1 MTMQRYD
8 MKRPQVTAM
17 VTYGHL
23 GFPEGVEDELHLL
36 RGEDA
41 VVGHPAGAT
50 QVVAQGEGPFQVAGE
65 ATQCGAVAAPR
76 VVHLGKLPFLI
87 SSNFHFS
94 LFTFHFVDFSIS
106 YSSFGCKQL
115 VVCQVIYFYQ
125 ELENWRIFL
134 NMQYAV
140 L

>member
-1 MTMQRYD
+1 

-17 VTYGHL
+17 VTYGHLRSLTVTYGHL

-65 ATQCGAVAAPR
+65 ATQCGAVAAP
-76 VVHLGKLPFLI
+76 
-87 SSNFHFS
+87 
-94 LFTFHFVDFSIS
+94 
-106 YSSFGCKQL
+106 
-115 VVCQVIYFYQ
+115 
-125 ELENWRIFL
+125 
-134 NMQYAV
+134 
-140 L
+140 

>member
-1 MTMQRYD
+1 MDVAPTSSGCSGKLHGVRLRVQRYD
-8 MKRPQVTAM
+8 IAKSQMTATVTYGHLRSFT

-65 ATQCGAVAAPR
+65 ATQCGAVAAP
-76 VVHLGKLPFLI
+76 
-87 SSNFHFS
+87 
-94 LFTFHFVDFSIS
+94 
-106 YSSFGCKQL
+106 
-115 VVCQVIYFYQ
+115 
-125 ELENWRIFL
+125 
-134 NMQYAV
+134 
-140 L
+140 